1 MSFSPTAAAAAAI
14 AGDAVIF
21 VLLRVIFPYRSTN
34 EWVEDKDSYVDDDD
48 DDDDCKF
55 YGDDAMILAMI
66 TRWWWQDD
74 YNKDDKYNAVVFC
87 NYYLSYWIWIAACYK
102 SELLCCLC

>member
-1 MSFSPTAAAAAAI
+1 MSFSPTAAA
-14 AGDAVIF
+14 GDAVILEEF

-48 DDDDCKF
+48 DDDCDF
-55 YGDDAMILAMI
+55 YGDEAMILAMI

-74 YNKDDKYNAVVFC
+74 YN
-87 NYYLSYWIWIAACYK
+87 
-102 SELLCCLC
+102 